1 MAEGQDPKA
10 DRGYDFDLV
19 KKEQGADFE
28 CTICH
33 LILRDPYSTPCNHAF
48 CYVCLTQWHTEQGNA
63 KRPVTCPNCN
73 TVYNPEKIHR
83 EGVIDRMVKTSLD
96 VKCKRHEMG
105 CKWQG
110 KIIDYQGHHQ
120 MRCQYETVPCENKGC
135 LVMELRKNLPNHQR
149 DCEYRLTQC
158 GYCQLTKPV
167 IEMKNH
173 RHECPMM
180 KVVCSNDECNVQVLR
195 KDVGQHLLK
204 DCLYEK
210 IECNYR
216 PLGCHEM

>member
-1 MAEGQDPKA
+1 
-10 DRGYDFDLV
+10 
-19 KKEQGADFE
+19 
-28 CTICH
+28 
-33 LILRDPYSTPCNHAF
+33 
-48 CYVCLTQWHTEQGNA
+48 
-63 KRPVTCPNCN
+63 
-73 TVYNPEKIHR
+73 
-83 EGVIDRMVKTSLD
+83 
-96 VKCKRHEMG
+96 
-105 CKWQG
+105 
-110 KIIDYQGHHQ
+110 QGHHQ

-180 KVVCSNDECNVQVLR
+180 KVVYSNDECNVQVLR
-195 KDVGQHLLK
+195 KDVGQHLLR

-216 PLGCHEM
+216 ALGC